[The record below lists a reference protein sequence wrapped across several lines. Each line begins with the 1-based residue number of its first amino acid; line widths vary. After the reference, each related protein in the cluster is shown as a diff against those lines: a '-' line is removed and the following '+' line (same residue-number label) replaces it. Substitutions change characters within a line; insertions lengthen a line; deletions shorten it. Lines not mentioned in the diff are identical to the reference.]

1 MMTSSA
7 PKELLQS
14 YNNIGQE
21 TIPRMLDDGLTTF
34 LSSLSHPLLVTQ
46 CLQDC
51 PLVYT
56 HLLKALTAP
65 TSDSALQSDSE
76 QAISP

>member
-46 CLQDC
+46 
-51 PLVYT
+51 
-56 HLLKALTAP
+56 
-65 TSDSALQSDSE
+65 
-76 QAISP
+76 